1 MENAEWFK
9 DWFNSPYYHLLYNN
23 RSETEADFFISNIC
37 NFLKLNPGAKIWDL
51 ACGKGR
57 HSIALNKKGY
67 SVTGT
72 DLSKKSIIE
81 ANRSSNDSLDFFI
94 HDMRTPFRVNYFDAV
109 FNLFTSIGYFK
120 NFKDNYLVFKN
131 IDQALKSGGYF
142 VVDFFNANK
151 VCKTIKPTYIEKR
164 GDILFNIH
172 KQIINNEI
180 HKRIEFADKGKSY
193 FFEETVSLLTK
204 SDFEAFA
211 NNCNFKLV
219 NTFGSYSL
227 DDFNIE
233 SSDRLILIFKK

>member
-37 NFLKLNPGAKIWDL
+37 NFLNLNKGAKLWDL

-57 HSIALNKKGY
+57 HSLALNKKGY
-67 SVTGT
+67 VVTGT
-72 DLSKKSIIE
+72 DLSRQNIFE
-81 ANRSSNDSLDFFI
+81 ASQNCNPTLDFYI

-120 NFKDNYLVFKN
+120 NFKDNFLVLKN
-131 IDQALKSGGYF
+131 VDHALKSNGYF

-151 VCKTIKPTYIEKR
+151 VRKTIKPTYIEKR

-180 HKRIEFADKGKSY
+180 HKRIGFNDKGKSY

-204 SDFEAFA
+204 SDFESFA
-211 NNCNFKLV
+211 NSCNLKLV
-219 NTFGSYSL
+219 NTFGSYNL
-227 DDFNIE
+227 DDFDNE
-233 SSDRLILIFKK
+233 TSDRLILIFKK